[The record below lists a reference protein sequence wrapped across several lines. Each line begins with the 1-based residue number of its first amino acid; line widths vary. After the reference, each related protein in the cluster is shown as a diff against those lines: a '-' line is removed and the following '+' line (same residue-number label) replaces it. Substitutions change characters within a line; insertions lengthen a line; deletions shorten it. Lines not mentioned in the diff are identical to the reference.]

1 MGFEVGG
8 IFGLLILI
16 ADIWAI
22 VSTFQS
28 HASTGKKVLW
38 IVLVLVLPV
47 IGFVVWLLAGPK
59 SGKAS

>member
-8 IFGLLILI
+8 IFGLLILV

-28 HASTGKKVLW
+28 QASTGKKVIW
-38 IVLVLVLPV
+38 IVLVLILPV
-47 IGFVVWLLAGPK
+47 IGFVVWLLTGPK
-59 SGKAS
+59 SGKAA

>member
-8 IFGLLILI
+8 IFGLVILV

-28 HASTGKKVLW
+28 QASTGKKVIW
-38 IVLVLVLPV
+38 IVLVLILPV

-59 SGKAS
+59 SGKVS

>member
-1 MGFEVGG
+1 MGFEVSG
-8 IFGLLILI
+8 IFGLIILV

-28 HASTGKKVLW
+28 RSSTGKKVIW

-59 SGKAS
+59 SGKSV